1 MILSDDNSRNNLTN
15 ANWIS
20 FERLI
25 KCQRETVAREKDSFA
40 SSFAFILANTT
51 RQSPWFTFF
60 SFSFLPRTHF
70 CLRQRTVRCT
80 TELRMSSRSD
90 RIGLSTSRRK
100 SLIYYHQFSVIYF
113 FLYEKHLLVLHWKT
127 KYLKIKK
134 YLFSVYR
141 YYNNIFTYANIR
153 IFLRWEKFQIKY
165 IFF

>member
-1 MILSDDNSRNNLTN
+1 MILSDDSSNNLTN

-25 KCQRETVAREKDSFA
+25 KCQRETVAREKDLFA
-40 SSFAFILANTT
+40 SSLAFILANTT

-113 FLYEKHLLVLHWKT
+113 FSLRKTSLSATLKEKISK
-127 KYLKIKK
+127 
-134 YLFSVYR
+134 
-141 YYNNIFTYANIR
+141 N
-153 IFLRWEKFQIKY
+153 
-165 IFF
+165 